1 MAGVCVEVPGVGS
14 RTETF
19 CLWTGGIV
27 NAERAI
33 ANMEKTGAALNG
45 IAGGNEE
52 EKWRELG
59 KQENRNGVLHVA

>member
-1 MAGVCVEVPGVGS
+1 MAGVCVEVLGVISHTG
-14 RTETF
+14 TF
-19 CLWTGGIV
+19 CLLSGGMV

-33 ANMEKTGAALNG
+33 ANLEKTGAALNG

-52 EKWRELG
+52 EKRRELG